1 VSTYSAET
9 HGDLKKR
16 WRFAL
21 LAARCF
27 HGLILVAA
35 CFFPLSGAS
44 AQETFATL
52 AAKADKA
59 RDANEFE
66 TAIAAYRRALKIKPS
81 WRDGW
86 WSLGTIYYDRSQYS
100 EAAPAFRRLVETDAK
115 NGTGYAM
122 LGLCEFEM
130 GQDAAAL
137 HDIQTGLGFGLLTDD
152 GLRKVVLYHEG
163 MLLLRRG
170 RFGSAQNAL
179 SLLASYGVR
188 DDQLAQALGMAVLS
202 IAPQSLTP
210 ESKQRG
216 VVLWTGRAEILGAQK
231 ELDKGQSIYA
241 SLVAQAPEFPNLHY
255 AYGRYLLLA
264 HQPDKAVDEFQQE
277 IKNNPSHVRSYLYI
291 AAARYRMDS
300 ADGVKYAAHAV
311 QLDSSLPFG
320 HYMLGLLYADTHEY
334 AKAIPELELAS
345 KQMSQRA
352 DIYYA
357 LGNAYARVGRE
368 EDAANAREKFRRL
381 NAESSGGN
389 EPNVYGDNPP
399 IRVETEGTPEE
410 KHLSGRGDGIGRP

>member
-1 VSTYSAET
+1 M
-9 HGDLKKR
+9 
-16 WRFAL
+16 
-21 LAARCF
+21 
-27 HGLILVAA
+27 
-35 CFFPLSGAS
+35 
-44 AQETFATL
+44 
-52 AAKADKA
+52 AAKGDKA

-241 SLVAQAPEFPNLHY
+241 SLVAQAPEFPNLHTRTGDTCY
-255 AYGRYLLLA
+255 LRTNRTKQWMNSNRRLRTTQAMCARICTLLLRGTA
-264 HQPDKAVDEFQQE
+264 WTQQT
-277 IKNNPSHVRSYLYI
+277 V
-291 AAARYRMDS
+291 
-300 ADGVKYAAHAV
+300 
-311 QLDSSLPFG
+311 
-320 HYMLGLLYADTHEY
+320 
-334 AKAIPELELAS
+334 
-345 KQMSQRA
+345 
-352 DIYYA
+352 
-357 LGNAYARVGRE
+357 
-368 EDAANAREKFRRL
+368 
-381 NAESSGGN
+381 
-389 EPNVYGDNPP
+389 
-399 IRVETEGTPEE
+399 
-410 KHLSGRGDGIGRP
+410 